1 MNYVHITD
9 HVLDV
14 KNHGLYSK
22 INVYLNVQLDIESK
36 MENVYLVPNTAD
48 SVQDPSVCNVKKA
61 SRFKMED
68 VLISVLL
75 GSLLETTNVI
85 NALVN
90 VKFAKMNPLV
100 LLVIQDSIKRMEYA
114 FKIVEMDG
122 LLILVVNAESVQII
136 VSNALLSIIKTA

>member
-1 MNYVHITD
+1 
-9 HVLDV
+9 
-14 KNHGLYSK
+14 
-22 INVYLNVQLDIESK
+22 
-36 MENVYLVPNTAD
+36 MENVYHVPNTAD
-48 SVQDPSVCNVKKA
+48 SVQDPNVCNVKKA

-75 GSLLETTNVI
+75 GSLLETTNAI